1 MRMFPEV
8 KERKAEIGVF
18 GGSGLYNIEGATV
31 LEEIK
36 VETPFG
42 MPSDLITIVEIAGK
56 KVAFLPRHGRKHQY
70 PPHKIPY
77 KANTWAMKAL
87 GVERVLAPNAVG
99 SLQPH
104 IKPGDFVICDQ
115 FVDRTR
121 HRDDTFFDGPIT
133 THVSTADP
141 YCPQLREIAI
151 QACKDLGIPHHER
164 GTVVVIE
171 GPRFSTKAESRWFT
185 QLGWEVI
192 NMTQYPEVVLARE
205 AELCYVNISIVTDYD
220 TGLVAEGEVEP
231 VSAEEVMRNFA
242 ASLEK
247 ARALLVEM
255 IKRIPPERTCKC
267 GEALK
272 HARVIV

>member
-1 MRMFPEV
+1 MFPEV

-18 GGSGLYNIEGATV
+18 GGSGLYSIEGAKV

-42 MPSDLITIVEIAGK
+42 APSDLITIVEIAGK
-56 KVAFLPRHGRKHQY
+56 RVAFLPRHGRKHQY

-77 KANTWAMKAL
+77 KANIWAMKAL

-99 SLQPH
+99 SLQRH

-192 NMTQYPEVVLARE
+192 NMTQYPEVTLARE

-231 VSAEEVMRNFA
+231 VSAEEVMKNFA

-255 IKRIPPERTCKC
+255 IKRIPTERTCKC

-272 HARVIV
+272 HSRVIV

>member
-1 MRMFPEV
+1 MFPEV
-8 KERKAEIGVF
+8 KERQAEIGVF
-18 GGSGLYNIEGATV
+18 GGSGLYSMEGATV
-31 LEEIK
+31 LEELK

-42 MPSDLITIVEIAGK
+42 APSDLITIVEIAGK
-56 KVAFLPRHGRKHQY
+56 RVAFLPRHGRKHQY
-70 PPHKIPY
+70 PPHKVPY
-77 KANTWAMKAL
+77 KANIWAMKAL

-99 SLQPH
+99 SLQRH
-104 IKPGDFVICDQ
+104 VKPGAFVICDQ

-121 HRDDTFFDGPIT
+121 HRDDTFFNGPLT

-141 YCPQLREIAI
+141 YCPQLRAIAI
-151 QACKDLGIPHHER
+151 EACRDLGIPHHER

-185 QLGWEVI
+185 QMGWEVI

-242 ASLEK
+242 ASVER
-247 ARALLVEM
+247 ARQLIAEIIRRL
-255 IKRIPPERTCKC
+255 PAQRTCRC

>member
-1 MRMFPEV
+1 MFPEV
-8 KERKAEIGVF
+8 KERRAEIGVF
-18 GGSGLYNIEGATV
+18 GGSGLYSMEGATV
-31 LEEIK
+31 LEELK

-42 MPSDLITIVEIAGK
+42 APSDLITIVEIAGK
-56 KVAFLPRHGRKHQY
+56 RVAFLPRHGRKHQY
-70 PPHKIPY
+70 PPHKVPY
-77 KANTWAMKAL
+77 KANIWAMKAL

-99 SLQPH
+99 SLQRH
-104 IKPGDFVICDQ
+104 VKPGDFVICDQ

-121 HRDDTFFDGPIT
+121 HRDDTFFNGPLT

-151 QACKDLGIPHHER
+151 QACRDLGIPYHER

-185 QLGWEVI
+185 QMGWEVI

-242 ASLEK
+242 ASVEK
-247 ARALLVEM
+247 ARQLIAEIIRRL
-255 IKRIPPERTCKC
+255 PAERTCRC

>member
-1 MRMFPEV
+1 MFPEV
-8 KERKAEIGVF
+8 KERRAEIGVF
-18 GGSGLYNIEGATV
+18 GGSGLYSMEGATV
-31 LEEIK
+31 LEELK

-42 MPSDLITIVEIAGK
+42 APSDLITIVEIAGK
-56 KVAFLPRHGRKHQY
+56 RVAFLPRHGRKHQY
-70 PPHKIPY
+70 PPHKVPY
-77 KANTWAMKAL
+77 KANIWAMKAL

-99 SLQPH
+99 SLQRH
-104 IKPGDFVICDQ
+104 VKPGDFVICDQ

-121 HRDDTFFDGPIT
+121 HRDDTFFNGPLT

-151 QACKDLGIPHHER
+151 QACRDLGIPHHER

-185 QLGWEVI
+185 QMGWEVI

-220 TGLVAEGEVEP
+220 TGLVAEGEVKP

-242 ASLEK
+242 ASVEK
-247 ARALLVEM
+247 ARQLIAEIIRRL
-255 IKRIPPERTCKC
+255 PAERTCRC

-272 HARVIV
+272 HARVVV

>member
-1 MRMFPEV
+1 MFPEV

-18 GGSGLYNIEGATV
+18 GGSGLYSMEGATV

-42 MPSDLITIVEIAGK
+42 APSDLITIVEIARK
-56 KVAFLPRHGRKHQY
+56 RVAFLPRHGRKHQY
-70 PPHKIPY
+70 PPHKVPY
-77 KANTWAMKAL
+77 KANIWAMKAL

-99 SLQPH
+99 SLQRH

-121 HRDDTFFDGPIT
+121 HRDDTFFNGPIT

-141 YCPQLREIAI
+141 YCPQLRAIAI
-151 QACKDLGIPHHER
+151 EACRDLGIPHHER

-185 QLGWEVI
+185 QMGWEVI

-231 VSAEEVMRNFA
+231 VSAEEVMKNFA
-242 ASLEK
+242 ASVER
-247 ARALLVEM
+247 ARQLIAEIIRRL
-255 IKRIPPERTCKC
+255 PAQRTCRC

>member
-1 MRMFPEV
+1 MFPKV
-8 KERKAEIGVF
+8 TERKAEIGVF
-18 GGSGLYNIEGATV
+18 GGSGLYALEDAKV

-36 VETPFG
+36 METPYG
-42 MPSDLITIVEIAGK
+42 PPSDLITIVEIAGK
-56 KVAFLPRHGRKHQY
+56 QVAFLPRHGRKHQY

-77 KANTWAMKAL
+77 KANIWAMKAL
-87 GVERVLAPNAVG
+87 GVERILAPNAVG
-99 SLQPH
+99 SLQKH

-151 QACKDLGIPHHER
+151 QACRDLGIPHHER

-185 QLGWEVI
+185 SMGWEVI
-192 NMTQYPEVVLARE
+192 NMTQYPEVTLARE

-231 VSAEEVMRNFA
+231 VTAEEVMRNFA

-247 ARALLVEM
+247 ARTLLVEI
-255 IKRIPPERTCKC
+255 IKRIPPERTCPC

>member
-1 MRMFPEV
+1 MFPEV

-18 GGSGLYNIEGATV
+18 GGSGLYNMEGATV
-31 LEEIK
+31 LDELK

-42 MPSDLITIVEIAGK
+42 APSDLITIVEIAGK
-56 KVAFLPRHGRKHQY
+56 SVAFLPRHGRKHQY
-70 PPHKIPY
+70 PPHKVPY
-77 KANTWAMKAL
+77 KANIWAMKAL

-99 SLQPH
+99 SLQRH

-121 HRDDTFFDGPIT
+121 HRDDTFFNGPIT
-133 THVSTADP
+133 THVSAADP
-141 YCPQLREIAI
+141 YCPQLRAIAI
-151 QACKDLGIPHHER
+151 EACRDLGIPHHER

-185 QLGWEVI
+185 QMGWEVI

-231 VSAEEVMRNFA
+231 VSAEEVMKNFA
-242 ASLEK
+242 ASVEK
-247 ARALLVEM
+247 ARQLIAEIIRRV
-255 IKRIPPERTCKC
+255 PAERTCRC

>member
-1 MRMFPEV
+1 MFPEV
-8 KERKAEIGVF
+8 KERRAEIGVF
-18 GGSGLYNIEGATV
+18 GGSGLYSMEGATV
-31 LEEIK
+31 LEELK

-42 MPSDLITIVEIAGK
+42 APSDLITIVEIAGK
-56 KVAFLPRHGRKHQY
+56 RVAFLPRHGRKHQY
-70 PPHKIPY
+70 PPHKVPY
-77 KANTWAMKAL
+77 KANIWAMKAL

-99 SLQPH
+99 SLQRH
-104 IKPGDFVICDQ
+104 VKPGDFVICDQ

-121 HRDDTFFDGPIT
+121 HRNDTFFNGPLT

-151 QACKDLGIPHHER
+151 QACRDLGIPHHER

-185 QLGWEVI
+185 QMGWEVI

-242 ASLEK
+242 ASVEK
-247 ARALLVEM
+247 ARQLIAEIIRRL
-255 IKRIPPERTCKC
+255 PAERTCRC